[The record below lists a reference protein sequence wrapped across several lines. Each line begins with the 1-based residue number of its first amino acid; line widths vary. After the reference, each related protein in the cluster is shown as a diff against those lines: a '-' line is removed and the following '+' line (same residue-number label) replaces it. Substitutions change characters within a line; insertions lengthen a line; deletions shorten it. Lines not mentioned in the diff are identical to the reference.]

1 MVTIIACEVMRE
13 ELLKIATHEQLEFR
27 FVSMGLHRWPERL
40 KEELARILAEEVPAG
55 TTAIVFGFG
64 LCGGR
69 FRPSPGLSVAFF
81 GHRGLDEA
89 NAY

>member
-1 MVTIIACEVMRE
+1 MEGQVANQVNKLGSDYVCRSSRYG
-13 ELLKIATHEQLEFR
+13 A
-27 FVSMGLHRWPERL
+27 FVPRVPVSTGL
-40 KEELARILAEEVPAG
+40 
-55 TTAIVFGFG
+55 GFG